1 MGSAGGP
8 PALQGRVAHPPRPLL
23 CPGKRGRAALLKL
36 NGPAIPNS
44 RAHRLRA
51 SPQIGGVAHSQQ
63 FGLIFARG
71 WGPYADSR
79 ATWPSKGDVAMA
91 TEAQV
96 ELHQAL
102 EAHKF
107 DLEITRG
114 VSALDQ
120 ESLDRLIEATQRLLE
135 WLSQALGLQPAVFP
149 AAQTPSP

>member
-8 PALQGRVAHPPRPLL
+8 PALQGRVTHPPRPLL
-23 CPGKRGRAALLKL
+23 TGKCGRAALLKL
-36 NGPAIPNS
+36 YGPAIPNS

-51 SPQIGGVAHSQQ
+51 SPQIGWVAHSEQL
-63 FGLIFARG
+63 GVIFAGG

-120 ESLDRLIEATQRLLE
+120 ESLDHRIEATQRLLE
-135 WLSQALGLQPAVFP
+135 WIEQALKPQPAAFL
-149 AAQTPSP
+149 AAQTPPP